1 MTIPNEIP
9 IFFRHHRGLE
19 PMSGGDQ
26 LQDEVWRV
34 GVRGLRGWWDGWGE
48 HEGNMR
54 ELGFLELW

>member
-1 MTIPNEIP
+1 
-9 IFFRHHRGLE
+9 
-19 PMSGGDQ
+19 MSGGDQ
-26 LQDEVWRV
+26 LQDEVWLV